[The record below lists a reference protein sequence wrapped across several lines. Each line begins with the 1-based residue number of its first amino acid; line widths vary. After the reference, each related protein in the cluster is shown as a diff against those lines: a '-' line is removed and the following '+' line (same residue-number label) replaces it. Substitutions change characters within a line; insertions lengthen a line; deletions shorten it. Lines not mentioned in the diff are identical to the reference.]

1 MGPLD
6 ARESAA
12 ARENGRQIGRA
23 PAELD
28 AGEPHDAYASFG
40 EGLYETDDT
49 GPFDAESR
57 DVDDDRFVAEESRS
71 AMSAQPL
78 DPFGE
83 RRFGLER
90 QNGER
95 PASKA
100 DMAGGGFRHDGPA

>member
-40 EGLYETDDT
+40 EVLYETDDA

-57 DVDDDRFVAEESRS
+57 DVYDDRFVAKESRS
-71 AMSAQPL
+71 ASEVSVQPL

-90 QNGER
+90 QNGKR

-100 DMAGGGFRHDGPA
+100 DMAGG